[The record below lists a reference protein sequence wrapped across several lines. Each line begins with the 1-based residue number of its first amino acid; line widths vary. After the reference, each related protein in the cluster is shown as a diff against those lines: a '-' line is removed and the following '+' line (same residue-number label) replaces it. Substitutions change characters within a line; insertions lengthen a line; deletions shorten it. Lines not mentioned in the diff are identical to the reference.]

1 MSGGELVLKLLELFR
16 APAHHPLVAEIAALA
31 EDPADPLF
39 EPTAVAAVVA
49 ATLAA
54 LAREPVV
61 LPPLVED
68 DLLAGLGPDEAAEP
82 LRQEM
87 CTRPAETHVFGPRP
101 RDSTMLRFM
110 GVVARVGDAERMY
123 MCGAGTACAAA
134 DVAALSLLRSPARRL
149 CALADEVCEF
159 AAPERRTRVPAAWIA
174 VPFLLEVRR
183 ARQRLR
189 AHQKNKRSSK

>member
-1 MSGGELVLKLLELFR
+1 MKLLELFR

-31 EDPADPLF
+31 DDPADPLF
-39 EPTAVAAVVA
+39 GPTVVA
-49 ATLAA
+49 ALIGATLSA

-68 DLLAGLGPDEAAEP
+68 GLLAGLGPDEAAEP

-87 CTRPAETHVFGPRP
+87 CTHPAETHVFGARP
-101 RDSTMLRFM
+101 RDSTMRRFM
-110 GVVARVGDAERMY
+110 GVVARVGAGERMY
-123 MCGAGTACAAA
+123 MCGEGTACAAA
-134 DVAALSLLRSPARRL
+134 DVAALSLLRNPAQRL
-149 CALADEVCEF
+149 RALADEVCDF
-159 AAPERRTRVPAAWIA
+159 AAPEQRTRVPAAWIA
-174 VPFLLEVRR
+174 VQFLLEVRR